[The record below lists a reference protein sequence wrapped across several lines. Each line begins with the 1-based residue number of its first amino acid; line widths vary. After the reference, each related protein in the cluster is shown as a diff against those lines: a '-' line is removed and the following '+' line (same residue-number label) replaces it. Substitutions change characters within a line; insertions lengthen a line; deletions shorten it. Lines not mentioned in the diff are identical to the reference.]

1 MAAEAPSARATDEG
15 FGGCAEPQLLVIS
28 ADGDSELE
36 RVTSELTEMLADGE
50 PLEEIARRLRFCGA
64 DACRRIL
71 VCAARDEALAVLRN
85 RDPKRLIT
93 DHCGVTPGP
102 AVFLLQGVGDQY
114 VGMAYGLYQKW
125 QVFRNELDRCA
136 LLFQQ
141 HLQQD
146 IRELLYPPGQEWLPS
161 QQPRGYD
168 LKAMVGR
175 SSDAAEDAN
184 SVALSRTSAAQP
196 ALFAVQ
202 YSMVRLWQSIGVE
215 PQAMVCHSL
224 GEYVAA
230 CIAGVISLEDAILL
244 VSARAKLVEALPRA
258 SMLSVLLSEQE
269 LRALLPV
276 DVVLSLING
285 PKLCVVA
292 GPPTSI
298 DEFERVL
305 TGRDV
310 IAVRVR
316 NSHAFHSSLM
326 APIAAE
332 FAAHARKVSLS
343 VPKIPYTSN
352 VTGAW
357 ITPEDASDPQYWVKH
372 LTCTARFNDALRY
385 LWELRDP
392 VLIECGPGR
401 TLTVLAGQHPD
412 RQVSVARKAISPIR
426 QRYEGVP
433 DENVFLTAIGKAW
446 LNGLAVLSQCAGGV
460 PMQQF
465 GAQSRSASLQPG
477 DSGSTD
483 SPPLAK
489 SSAEGSPD
497 VSVSQRDASYVAPR
511 NDLEISLSR
520 ACERVLGVPRVGIT
534 DNFFELG
541 GHSLAVIKL
550 VVEMKQTTGLDINLG
565 EVFKSPTV
573 AQLVEHLGTDA
584 AKNASIVVPLQP
596 KGTKPPM
603 FCLCGIDLYKRFA
616 LELDEDQPV
625 YGVYVAEEQA
635 IISEVLR
642 GDMSGVS
649 IDRLVEAYHDA
660 IIRFQPEGPYRFA
673 GVSFGGLLAIA
684 LARKLRQ
691 SGIEVDTV
699 FLFDT
704 LLPEARRRVWWKWT
718 LIRLKALV
726 TREGFQQ
733 LLHDLVKL
741 QRKLSS
747 KIAIQR
753 SISDPPPRMSQEA
766 GTGSYYQQFI
776 QQQRTAFRAAYK
788 QWNPEQ
794 ATLDFPVVLFRA
806 GLRDIWA
813 PGFAIAE
820 DYGWRRYA
828 GGKLSV
834 VDVPGGHISMLTDP
848 YVGGLARKA
857 QQHLP

>member
-1 MAAEAPSARATDEG
+1 MAAEAIARAPDEG
-15 FGGCAEPQLLVIS
+15 GRAEPQLVVLS
-28 ADGDSELE
+28 AAGDSELE
-36 RVTSELTEMLADGE
+36 RVTSELKEMLTGGE
-50 PLEEIARRLRFCGA
+50 SLEEIARRLRFRGA
-64 DACRRIL
+64 DAYRRIL
-71 VCAARDEALAVLRN
+71 VCADRDDALAVLRS

-93 DHCGVTPGP
+93 DHCTATPDP

-114 VGMAYGLYQKW
+114 VGMAYGLYQRW
-125 QVFRNELDRCA
+125 EVFRNELDRCA

-146 IRELLYPPGQEWLPS
+146 IREVLYPPDHKWLQS
-161 QQPRGYD
+161 RQPGGYD

-175 SSDAAEDAN
+175 SGDAPEDAASA
-184 SVALSRTSAAQP
+184 ALSRTAAAQP

-202 YSMVRLWQSIGVE
+202 YSMVRLWQSLGVE

-230 CIAGVISLEDAILL
+230 CIAGVISLEDAISL
-244 VSARAKLVEALPRA
+244 VAARAKLVAALPRA

-292 GPPTSI
+292 GPPASVE
-298 DEFERVL
+298 EFEGVL
-305 TGRDV
+305 TGRGV

-316 NSHAFHSSLM
+316 NNHAFHSSLM
-326 APIAAE
+326 EPIAAE
-332 FAAHARKVSLS
+332 FAAHVAKVPLS
-343 VPKIPYTSN
+343 APKIPYTSN

-357 ITPEDASDPQYWVKH
+357 ITPEDVADPQYWVKH
-372 LTCTARFNDALRY
+372 LTCTARFNDALRH
-385 LWELRDP
+385 LWELKDP

-401 TLTVLAGQHPD
+401 TLAVLAGQHPD
-412 RQVSVARKAISPIR
+412 RQIAAARKAILPIR
-426 QRYEGVP
+426 QRYEGAP
-433 DENVFLTAIGKAW
+433 DENVFLTAVGKAW
-446 LNGLAVLSQCAGGV
+446 LNGLAVLSERTAGV
-460 PMQQF
+460 PGQK
-465 GAQSRSASLQPG
+465 S
-477 DSGSTD
+477 
-483 SPPLAK
+483 PLAK
-489 SSAEGSPD
+489 PSAAGDPDGSGSQPD
-497 VSVSQRDASYVAPR
+497 PSYVAPR
-511 NDLEISLSR
+511 NDLEISLTS
-520 ACERVLGVPRVGIT
+520 ACERVLGLPRVGIT

-550 VVEMKQTTGLDINLG
+550 VMEMKQTTGLDINLG
-565 EVFKSPTV
+565 EVFRSPTV
-573 AQLVEHLGTDA
+573 AQLVEHLGTA

-596 KGTKPPM
+596 RGTKPPM
-603 FCLCGIDLYKRFA
+603 FCLCGIDLYRRFA
-616 LELDEDQPV
+616 LELDQDQPV

-635 IISEVLR
+635 IISDVLR

-691 SGIEVDTV
+691 LGIEVETV

-704 LLPEARRRVWWKWT
+704 LLPEAQRRIWWKWV
-718 LIRLKALV
+718 LLRLKASV
-726 TREGFQQ
+726 TRQGFRQ
-733 LLHDLVKL
+733 LLRDFGKL

-747 KIAIQR
+747 RIAIRR
-753 SISDPPPRMSQEA
+753 STSGATARAPQAA
-766 GTGSYYQQFI
+766 GTGDHYQQFI
-776 QQQRTAFRAAYK
+776 QQQRTAFRAAYR

-794 ATLDFPVVLFRA
+794 SQLDFPVVLFRA
-806 GLRDIWA
+806 GLRDIWV
-813 PGFAIAE
+813 PGYATAE
-820 DYGWRRYA
+820 DYGWRRYV
-828 GGKLSV
+828 GGKLSI
-834 VDVPGGHISMLTDP
+834 VDVPGGHLSMLADP
-848 YVGGLARKA
+848 YVCGVARTA